1 LSKKDLTALAM
12 AMKQRSYNSNDNII
26 TYGDFGN
33 EYYIL
38 DQGVVEIIVY
48 KEGVDSKDPDLS
60 KKV

>member
-12 AMKQRSYNSNDNII
+12 AMKQRSYNFNDNII

>member
-1 LSKKDLTALAM
+1 M
-12 AMKQRSYNSNDNII
+12 AMKERSYNANNNII

-48 KEGVDSKDPDLS
+48 KDGADPKDPDLG

>member
-1 LSKKDLTALAM
+1 M